1 MPKNKQNFG
10 SNFKALDAH
19 VISPKEYAEAPEW
32 TDEEIAAADLHES
45 GKLIRRGRGRPPLP
59 PGERKTEVKFRLDS
73 DLAGALRASG
83 PGWQTRANAALREA
97 VSGRQRAAHPGG
109 RTEHPRSRMA
119 AARKGKTGGAG
130 RGHRRE
136 VK

>member
-1 MPKNKQNFG
+1 MPKNKQNLG

-19 VISPKEYAEAPEW
+19 VISPKEYEEAPEW
-32 TDEEIAAADLHES
+32 TNEEIAAADLREG

-97 VSGRQRAAHPGG
+97 MFGHQRATG